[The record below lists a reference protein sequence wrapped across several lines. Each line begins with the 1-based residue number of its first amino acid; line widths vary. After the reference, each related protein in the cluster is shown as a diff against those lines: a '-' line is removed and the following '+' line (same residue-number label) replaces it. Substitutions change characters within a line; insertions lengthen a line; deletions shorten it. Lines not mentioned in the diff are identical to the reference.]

1 MQKPHGKHKTLSLV
15 SQYQD
20 SENSSSNQCLSRS
33 VMAITILLKP
43 LLSVEIY
50 VFQADLKD
58 FQPIVPLHHNTM
70 KQVLLESPF
79 S

>member
-43 LLSVEIY
+43 VLSVEIY

-58 FQPIVPLHHNTM
+58 FQPFALCITNTM